1 MTTLTCT
8 RCQDHLF
15 AIDDPSSPLPDDVA
29 EHLLDC
35 ADCRQVRDDLAH
47 LDEALTFHAAAQPEV
62 PADFKAS
69 LLAKLP
75 PPPERITPAQAAYER
90 VDSARRHQETVAKLE
105 RRYLIPHFRS
115 IPRFVSLLGVVVL
128 SVLVLR
134 EMARQ
139 FELDPIL
146 TVGCG
151 AGLLGLGLAIFL
163 LRPDLPRLLQFRWRR
178 NVRAFT
184 SRI

>member
-1 MTTLTCT
+1 MNTPTCT

-15 AIDDPSSPLPDDVA
+15 AIEDPSAPLPDDLA
-29 EHLLDC
+29 DHLMDC
-35 ADCRQVRDDLAH
+35 PSCRRVRDDLAH
-47 LDEALTFHAAAQPEV
+47 LDEALTFHAAAQSEV

-90 VDSARRHQETVAKLE
+90 VASARRHQETVTKLE

-134 EMARQ
+134 EIARQ

-163 LRPDLPRLLQFRWRR
+163 LRPDLPRLLQSRARQG
-178 NVRAFT
+178 VRPLT